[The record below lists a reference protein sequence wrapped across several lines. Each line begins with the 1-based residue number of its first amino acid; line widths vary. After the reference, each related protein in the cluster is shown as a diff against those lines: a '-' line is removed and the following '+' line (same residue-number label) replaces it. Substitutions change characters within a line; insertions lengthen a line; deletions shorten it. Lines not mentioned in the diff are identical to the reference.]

1 MEGQMSF
8 FDIAPEEDK
17 GNFQVSFPDV
27 GEFDKETLLAFEKE
41 TLGIYVSGHPMEA
54 YQELWQKNVTA
65 RTSDFIVDEDGHTV
79 VEDNSIVV
87 VGGMITAKKVKTTRT
102 SQLMAF
108 VSLEDMVGTVEALVF
123 PKIYE
128 KNKQYLTEDSKV
140 FLRGRA
146 SIGDDPVGKLVCEE
160 VIPFS
165 AIPNELW
172 LQFEDQE
179 FYERT
184 VDSVMAVLRESEGK
198 DRVVMYLKKDDPK
211 ILTLYAASAGFLLAV
226 ILLYR
231 ILYPKVSKLIVN
243 NMCMLLCIGMIML
256 TRLEEENA
264 IKQLIFAAVGVVIGL
279 VVPVVIRKLDRLKDW
294 GYMYAGA
301 GILAL
306 VLVAVLAEVSG
317 GAKLGFT
324 IAGFGIQPS
333 EFVKILFVF
342 FVAANLNRSLEFKN
356 IVITTALAAAH
367 VLILVLSTDLG
378 TALIL
383 FVVYLVMLYT
393 ATRQPLYVAA
403 GLGGGSVAAVLAYH
417 LFAHIQVRVAAW
429 KDPFATYSDGGY
441 QVAQSLFAIG
451 TGSWFGM
458 GLFQGLP
465 DEIPVADTDFIFAA
479 ISEEM
484 GLILSLCLILVCVSC
499 YVMFLN
505 IALALRNQFYKLVA
519 LGLGTCYIFQ
529 VFLNIGGVTKFIPS
543 TGVTLPLVSYGGSSI
558 LSTMIMFGIIQGL
571 YILRED
577 EEENLER
584 KRERELRNGTKR
596 RTTKKKKTTKE
607 PGFEEVPK
615 QRVR

>member
-1 MEGQMSF
+1 MTNLIIEISKYFMIFMFAFYTYECFAAFRQKIKPEQREHILSRQCAAIF
-8 FDIAPEEDK
+8 LIHFDAFVVIYLVTEDISMLI
-17 GNFQVSFPDV
+17 FYAAQAV
-27 GEFDKETLLAFEKE
+27 LLAMIQ
-41 TLGIYVSGHPMEA
+41 TC
-54 YQELWQKNVTA
+54 YQLFYS
-65 RTSDFIVDEDGHTV
+65 RS
-79 VEDNSIVV
+79 S
-87 VGGMITAKKVKTTRT
+87 R
-102 SQLMAF
+102 L
-108 VSLEDMVGTVEALVF
+108 
-123 PKIYE
+123 
-128 KNKQYLTEDSKV
+128 LT
-140 FLRGRA
+140 
-146 SIGDDPVGKLVCEE
+146 
-160 VIPFS
+160 
-165 AIPNELW
+165 
-172 LQFEDQE
+172 
-179 FYERT
+179 
-184 VDSVMAVLRESEGK
+184 
-198 DRVVMYLKKDDPK
+198 
-211 ILTLYAASAGFLLAV
+211 
-226 ILLYR
+226 
-231 ILYPKVSKLIVN
+231 N
-243 NMCMLLCIGMIML
+243 NLCMLLTIGFIML
-256 TRLEEENA
+256 TRLSFDSA
-264 IKQLIFAAVGVVIGL
+264 RKQYFIALVSMIFSLIIPVLINRVGFV
-279 VVPVVIRKLDRLKDW
+279 RKLYWLF
-294 GYMYAGA
+294 AIV

-306 VLVAVLAEVSG
+306 LVV
-317 GAKLGFT
+317 T
-324 IAGFGIQPS
+324 IAGNTSYGAKISLSIAGISIQPS